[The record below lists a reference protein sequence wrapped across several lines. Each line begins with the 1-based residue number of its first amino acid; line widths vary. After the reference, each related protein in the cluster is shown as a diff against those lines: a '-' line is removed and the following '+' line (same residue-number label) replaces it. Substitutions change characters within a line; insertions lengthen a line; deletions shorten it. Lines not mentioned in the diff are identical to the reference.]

1 MTSLLIFILL
11 TRFDHELDYNGLNYA
26 KMFPLIKILIG
37 IIEASKNFIVRINHS
52 TLPNNL
58 KILYD

>member
-1 MTSLLIFILL
+1 M
-11 TRFDHELDYNGLNYA
+11 RFDHELDYNGLNYT
-26 KMFPLIKILIG
+26 KMFPLNKILIG

-52 TLPNNL
+52 TLPINL